1 MYASARLL
9 QRQLGMIPAVPVQN
23 QANSIAVGAG
33 DDFLQDS
40 AQDALLE
47 LWRTRG
53 VIPQAPHIMT
63 QCQELLFRGIA
74 ERIALLTP

>member
-9 QRQLGMIPAVPVQN
+9 QRQLGMIPALPVQN

-47 LWRTRG
+47 LWRTLG

-63 QCQELLFRGIA
+63 QCQEFVSRGIA
-74 ERIALLTP
+74 ERIALLAP

>member
-1 MYASARLL
+1 MYTSARLL
-9 QRQLGMIPAVPVQN
+9 QRQLGMIPALPVQN

-47 LWRTRG
+47 LWR
-53 VIPQAPHIMT
+53 
-63 QCQELLFRGIA
+63 
-74 ERIALLTP
+74 